1 MFGNFFTPKQKDTH
15 LIGKR
20 IRMIFMDDP
29 QPILPNE
36 MGTIVGIDDIHSYL
50 VKWDNGRSLY
60 VLNEDKFEIID

>member
-1 MFGNFFTPKQKDTH
+1 MFGLFNSKPKDTH